1 MKIALVGPSY
11 PYRGGIA
18 HHTNMLYLHLVEQG
32 HTVDVIT
39 FSRQY
44 PKRLYPGQFQE
55 EGEEGGFAGKI
66 PSERLIDSM
75 NPLTWYKTGRELR
88 RRGYDVII
96 IRFWIPLFGLAFGTI
111 ARAAHR
117 RGANDILILLDN
129 LLPHEP
135 RPGDRWMT
143 SFLFRYCNIAVTQS
157 STVSRQFH
165 ELFPDIPETM
175 LPHPV
180 YENFGQAIPREQVRN
195 ELGIDGR
202 KVLLFFGFVRGYKG
216 LDRLLEAMPEIVR
229 RVPDAHLL
237 VVGEFFDDPE
247 EYRRIVQDNGME
259 DRVSIHNIYVP
270 NDEVARWFSAADMLV
285 LPYRSATNSGIVQI
299 GYNFA
304 LPSIVTDVGSLSEVV
319 INGVTG
325 FVVGDAEPTT
335 IADAVARMYQGDTLV
350 TFAENIIEER
360 KKYSWQAF
368 VRGLEGFIARFGPG
382 RG

>member
-75 NPLTWYKTGRELR
+75 NPITWYTTGRELR
-88 RRGYDVII
+88 RRGYDIII

-111 ARAAHR
+111 ARGGHHR
-117 RGANDILILLDN
+117 GKKDIMILLDN

-135 RPGDRWMT
+135 RPGDRLMT
-143 SFLFRYCNIAVTQS
+143 NFLFRYCNLAVTQS

-165 ELFPDIPETM
+165 ELFPEIPETM

-180 YENFGQAIPREQVRN
+180 DENVGEAIPKEEVQR
-195 ELGIDGR
+195 ELGLEGR
-202 KVLLFFGFVRGYKG
+202 KVLLFFGFVRRYKG

-229 RVPDAHLL
+229 RVPEAHLL

-247 EYRRIVQDNGME
+247 EYQKIISENGME
-259 DRVSIHNIYVP
+259 DRVTIHNIYVP
-270 NDEVARWFSAADMLV
+270 NDEVARWFSAADLLV

-304 LPSIVTDVGSLSEVV
+304 LPAVVTDVGSLAEVV
-319 INGVTG
+319 IDGVTG
-325 FVVGDAEPTT
+325 YVVRDAEPATL
-335 IADAVARMYQGDTLV
+335 ANAVAAIYNGDTLAR
-350 TFAENIIEER
+350 FAENIVVER
-360 KKYSWQAF
+360 RKFSWEAF
-368 VRGLEGFIARFGPG
+368 VEGLERFVGQVQSG
-382 RG
+382 KA